1 MTPFK
6 SSSLH
11 GMTFKTAAYGSSTRN
26 RLQLTSVKT
35 NTPLIV
41 VFNTSRNHEPFTS
54 SISFG
59 TGEVSDIQTNE
70 TFGNFGAINYSRNL
84 IVTGNAVS
92 ATINISG
99 TYDSSDSGYIAS
111 LSALYF
117 ANT

>member
-1 MTPFK
+1 MV
-6 SSSLH
+6 
-11 GMTFKTAAYGSSTRN
+11 FKTVAYGSSTRN
-26 RLQLTSVKT
+26 RLQLTSVKL

-41 VFNTSRNHEPFTS
+41 VFNTSRNHTPLTS

-59 TGEVSDIQTNE
+59 TEEVSDIQTHE
-70 TFGNFGAINYSRNL
+70 TFGNFGGINYSRNL

-117 ANT
+117 ANS

>member
-1 MTPFK
+1 
-6 SSSLH
+6 
-11 GMTFKTAAYGSSTRN
+11 MTFKTGKNART
-26 RLQLTSVKT
+26 LQLTSVKP

-41 VFNTSRNHEPFTS
+41 VFNTSRNHQPLTS

-59 TGEVSDIQTNE
+59 TGEVSDIQTYE

-84 IVTGNAVS
+84 IATCNAVS
-92 ATINISG
+92 ATINITGS
-99 TYDSSDSGYIAS
+99 YDSSDSGYIAS